1 MVDKKP
7 SFEDVLELYDDV
19 KKRYEESGIYNQF
32 DEDERFY
39 ELEFAKDLNL
49 PDQFKEEGVV
59 LPSARDLV
67 DTCCDNT
74 DIFNV
79 RVWANRKGTS
89 NKSKEEQ
96 ELLRK
101 FALGVLYRNSIESSI
116 APLRIAAKHY
126 WMHGVA
132 VLKTVWDAD
141 RFVDKPPQ
149 KDGEGDEAYAERIDE
164 WRGEHHDSMPIVVQA
179 IHPSNVMFDP
189 YHEGGTFVFEAR
201 EELCLNVKGKFGN
214 SWSNPLNKR
223 VSETV
228 EHVSFWTKKYRC
240 EFYDREPVLKGKV
253 VEHDY
258 GLIPYIE
265 IDTGLG
271 NQSKDNDM
279 KKKYVGVLRYVKG
292 ILISESR
299 DFSIGDVI
307 LKRTAF
313 PWGYMKGKNAQAVGE
328 IKVEFGQYNA
338 MPDDVEIVDVVPKMP
353 PDALLT
359 WLSVAANYLAS
370 HAAPP
375 SVRGMGEQGVRSGAD
390 RRLLIAQ
397 AATRY
402 QYSNQAFKHGVA
414 KVLSN
419 CARIMKNVVPGSMN
433 VWARTPNDEFDI
445 EIKPEKMKEPFTFW
459 VEFAPISEEDEYR
472 RHDDLERLTK
482 SGLVT
487 PGWARRQ
494 MSNIDPEAMELD
506 EEVERLKQD
515 PMVQQ
520 AISQYLSSRVLAELT
535 KKSRAESIEEPPPP
549 AVPQQMTSPAMNVT
563 PKATNMTR
571 NVTAPGRRMAAPIRE
586 VPAPGSAGEAQN
598 KLRQQRSTTPMSPTQ
613 GRGGGGNR

>member
-1 MVDKKP
+1 MDKNKP
-7 SFEDVLELYDDV
+7 SIEDILELYDAC
-19 KKRYEESGIYNQF
+19 KEKYEESGIYNQF

-39 ELEFAKDLNL
+39 ELDFKKDLNL
-49 PDQFKEEGVV
+49 PDQFEDEGIV

-74 DIFNV
+74 DIFNA
-79 RVWANRKGTS
+79 RIWANRKGTS
-89 NKSKEEQ
+89 NKSKEEA

-101 FALGVLYRNSIESSI
+101 FGLGVIYRNNVESSV
-116 APLRIAAKHY
+116 APLRTAAKHF
-126 WMHGVA
+126 WLHGMA

-141 RFVDKPPQ
+141 RFVTKPAQ
-149 KDGEGDEAYAERIDE
+149 NDNESDEDYAARIDE
-164 WRGEHHDSMPIVVQA
+164 WRGGHHDSMPIVIQS
-179 IHPSNVMFDP
+179 IHPSNIMFDP
-189 YHEGGTFVFEAR
+189 YHEGGTFVFEIK
-201 EELCLNVKGKFGN
+201 EELCFNVKSKFGDK
-214 SWSNPLNKR
+214 WGNPKNRK
-223 VSETV
+223 TTDKV
-228 EHVSFWTKKYRC
+228 EHISFWTKKYRC
-240 EFYDREPVLKGKV
+240 ELYDREPVLKGKV

-258 GLIPYIE
+258 GFIPYIE
-265 IDTGLG
+265 IGTGLG
-271 NQSKDNDM
+271 NQSADNDM
-279 KKKYVGVLRYVKG
+279 KKRCVGVLRYVKG

-313 PWGYMKGKNAQAVGE
+313 PWGYLKGKNAQAVTD
-328 IKVEFGQYNA
+328 IKVEFGKYNP

-370 HAAPP
+370 HAAPA
-375 SVRGMGEQGVRSGAD
+375 SIRGEGEQGVRSGAD

-402 QYSNQAFKHGVA
+402 QYSNEAFKHGVA

-419 CARIMKNVVPGSMN
+419 CARIMKNVIPGSIN

-445 EIKPEKMKEPFTFW
+445 EIKPDKMKEPFTFW

-472 RHDDLERLTK
+472 RHDDLERLVK
-482 SGLVT
+482 SGMVT

-520 AISQYLSSRVLAELT
+520 AISQYLASKIMMELT
-535 KKSRAESIEEPPPP
+535 KRSRAEAIENPPPP
-549 AVPQQMTSPAMNVT
+549 MPQQMTPNAMNVA
-563 PKATNMTR
+563 PKATNMTQKA
-571 NVTAPGRRMAAPIRE
+571 TAPSRRMAAPIPE
-586 VPAPGSAGEAQN
+586 IAALGSGQEQQN
-598 KLRQQRSTTPMSPTQ
+598 KLKGMRSQTPMTEQ
-613 GRGGGGNR
+613 GRGGGGNRR